1 MNRKISDV
9 YFERVRLDSVPVFCH
24 RETSSKESFLQR
36 GEEGFR
42 GVYQDIIACRNL
54 KHAGTMYFSSSG
66 YLPGQYALSSIRFV
80 SCGGDAALE
89 DFEEKSEKGKW
100 QFGKKIICR
109 SHAGMV
115 MQVRHSMA
123 EMGDLMLHLLLKQ
136 MVPALTFCNYIDC
149 GFEGASGAK
158 IEIDEEARQ
167 LGVVAFMRSAFI
179 SDLSGGGNFGFILMP
194 GMRTTMGCDGLDKWL
209 QYLVLR
215 KFWQLRDFL
224 IFSKPAIFSSLLG
237 PKE

>member
-9 YFERVRLDSVPVFCH
+9 YFERVWLDSVPVFCH
-24 RETSSKESFLQR
+24 RDISSKESFLRR

-42 GVYQDIIACRNL
+42 EIYQDITACRNL
-54 KHAGTMYFSSSG
+54 KHAGTMYFGSSG
-66 YLPGQYALSSIRFV
+66 YLPGQYALTSIGFTP
-80 SCGGDAALE
+80 CGGNVLLE
-89 DFEEKSEKGKW
+89 EHEEKSSTGKW
-100 QFGKKIICR
+100 FGKKITCLN
-109 SHAGMV
+109 HKGMV
-115 MQVRHSMA
+115 LKAKRS
-123 EMGDLMLHLLLKQ
+123 MGDMGNLMLHLALKQ
-136 MVPALTFCNYIDC
+136 IVPALNFCNYIDC
-149 GFEGASGAK
+149 GFEGASEAR

-194 GMRTTMGCDGLDKWL
+194 GMRTTMGCDGFDKWL